1 MPEPRGFR
9 RPENWNL
16 YTPAEK
22 AKEYAKQGFNTESRQ
37 AESSNAKKAES
48 KAQEAARKGNAEAIT
63 KASIAEKE
71 QNADPAYAER
81 SAQDAARKSNAEAIN
96 GNKFSPENPVPKP
109 YETNAAPK
117 PVTMPTLAPVAPE
130 QKPAQA
136 TTESAGMQVGN
147 SNKDVANAKPGDWII
162 RKDGS
167 KYILKPGDI
176 AWAKS
181 KFVKPITRPAAAP
194 APAPAEPQAQSPIQA
209 TNKPNAEYV
218 PKTNPDHKRE
228 SAAKRRILEEKKNT
242 PYQHMSDNDY
252 LHAVNSGALKHPG
265 LKVTPVQGS
274 DGYYN
279 YTFN

>member
-1 MPEPRGFR
+1 MTEPKGFK

-48 KAQEAARKGNAEAIT
+48 KAQETARKGNAEAIT

-71 QNADPAYAER
+71 RNADPAYAER
-81 SAQDAARKSNAEAIN
+81 SAQETARKSNAEAIN

-117 PVTMPTLAPVAPE
+117 PVTMPAPAPTPI
-130 QKPAQA
+130 QPKP
-136 TTESAGMQVGN
+136 AGMQVGN

-181 KFVKPITRPAAAP
+181 KFVKPAP
-194 APAPAEPQAQSPIQA
+194 APAPAPMPAPVPTTKPEASAIQV

-218 PKTNPDHKRE
+218 PNTNPDHKRE
-228 SAAKRRILEEKKNT
+228 SIAKRRVLEEKKNT

-252 LHAVNSGALKHPG
+252 LHAINSGALKHPG
-265 LKVTPVQGS
+265 LKVTPGA